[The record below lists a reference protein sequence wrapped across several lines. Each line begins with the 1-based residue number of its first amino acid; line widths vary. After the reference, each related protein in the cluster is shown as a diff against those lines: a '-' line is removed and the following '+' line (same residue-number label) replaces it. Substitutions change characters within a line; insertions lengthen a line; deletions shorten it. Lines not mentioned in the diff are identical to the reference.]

1 MLHSFTTIKSTLVT
15 LLFTVSISSF
25 ATTPAS
31 PVSPASPAS
40 AASPVSSVS
49 PAAPAEGI
57 NTRVQT
63 AFRKDFNKAE
73 LIGFEVGR
81 DHTKLTLKIND
92 VIMYAFYSDNGNLLA
107 VTRNIRSSQLPIPLL
122 MELKNKYSNYWIS
135 DLFELIVDDQSNYYI
150 TVEND
155 NSKLTLRSS
164 DNNSW
169 EKYEKT
175 NKE

>member
-1 MLHSFTTIKSTLVT
+1 MLHSFITIKSTLVA
-15 LLFTVSISSF
+15 LLLTVSINSF
-25 ATTPAS
+25 AAPAAS
-31 PVSPASPAS
+31 TSSASPAS
-40 AASPVSSVS
+40 RVSSVS
-49 PAAPAEGI
+49 PAALAEGI

-81 DHTKLTLKIND
+81 DHTKLTLKINE
-92 VIMYAFYSDNGNLLA
+92 VIMFAFYSDNGDLLA
-107 VTRNIRSSQLPIPLL
+107 VTRNIRSSQLPISLL
-122 MELKNKYSNYWIS
+122 LELKNKYNSYWIS

-150 TVEND
+150 TLEND

-175 NKE
+175 NKD